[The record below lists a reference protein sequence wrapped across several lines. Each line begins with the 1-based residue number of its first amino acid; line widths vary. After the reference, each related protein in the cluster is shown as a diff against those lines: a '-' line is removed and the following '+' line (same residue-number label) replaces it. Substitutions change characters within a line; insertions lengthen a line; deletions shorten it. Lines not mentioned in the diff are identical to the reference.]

1 MQRLFVRVCLS
12 LVIAVCAVH
21 HCQLEANSGRQP
33 ASEVDYYADDPRLIE
48 YIEASLLNNPALQ
61 ESLARYRAALQR
73 TSQVSALPDPM
84 LSYSELLRGME
95 NRMVSVSQ
103 TFPWFGKLDL
113 EGRAAVKEAL
123 VQYREH
129 QLLQRELIA
138 QVKEAY
144 YELLYVERALKILQE
159 EELLLDHYERLAQSL
174 YATGEGLQQG
184 VIKIQSELTQLIDRR
199 TVLQQQ
205 RQLAAARLNTLVNRS
220 SESEVSVTPAVTIPE
235 VKPDL
240 EELYE
245 LGEQNRHDLKA
256 TLASIEKNEL
266 SVERAKKEYWP
277 DLTLSAGVMD
287 IRGME
292 SLTGMPVTGSDGGR
306 IGYSFSVGINIPIW
320 RDKYRA
326 GVVEATE
333 RVIAERKQFEEVR
346 NQILLEVR
354 DQVIR
359 LESLREQI
367 ELYDKVLIPQAEEML
382 RSTEAAYE
390 TGQLRALDLL
400 DSERLLLSSR
410 LMRERYRADYLKTLA
425 KLERAVGTRFPR

>member
-184 VIKIQSELTQLIDRR
+184 VIKIQS
-199 TVLQQQ
+199 
-205 RQLAAARLNTLVNRS
+205 
-220 SESEVSVTPAVTIPE
+220 
-235 VKPDL
+235 
-240 EELYE
+240 
-245 LGEQNRHDLKA
+245 
-256 TLASIEKNEL
+256 
-266 SVERAKKEYWP
+266 
-277 DLTLSAGVMD
+277 
-287 IRGME
+287 
-292 SLTGMPVTGSDGGR
+292 
-306 IGYSFSVGINIPIW
+306 
-320 RDKYRA
+320 
-326 GVVEATE
+326 
-333 RVIAERKQFEEVR
+333 
-346 NQILLEVR
+346 
-354 DQVIR
+354 
-359 LESLREQI
+359 
-367 ELYDKVLIPQAEEML
+367 
-382 RSTEAAYE
+382 
-390 TGQLRALDLL
+390 
-400 DSERLLLSSR
+400 
-410 LMRERYRADYLKTLA
+410 
-425 KLERAVGTRFPR
+425 